1 MTFASGPI
9 ARNPF
14 SLVPPPTGN
23 LGDMSLLKNVPN
35 QNFTF
40 ELVNVTNSNALTG
53 ATIVGFTSKDGGAQA
68 STTGTFSEL
77 GNGVYNY
84 APTQAETN
92 GNCVSFLIT
101 ASSAVPEN
109 LMFLTGG
116 LHKNQVAT
124 QHVTFVMMTTAGIA
138 DTGAAVSVFVSK
150 DGGAQGAGGGTVTNL
165 GNGQYDYVPTQ
176 AETNGTNVSFLFT
189 ATGDIPINI
198 SIFTV
203 P

>member
-1 MTFASGPI
+1 
-9 ARNPF
+9 
-14 SLVPPPTGN
+14 
-23 LGDMSLLKNVPN
+23 MSLLKNVPN

-53 ATIVGFTSKDGGAQA
+53 ATIVGFTSKDGSAQA

-109 LMFLTGG
+109 LMLLTGG
-116 LHKNQVAT
+116 LHKNSASPQ

-138 DTGAAVSVFVSK
+138 DTGATVSVFVSK
-150 DGGAQGAGGGTVTNL
+150 DGGAQSAGGGTVTNL
-165 GNGQYDYVPTQ
+165 GNGQYDYAPTQ